1 MNNVSLIG
9 RLTRDPNITY
19 TQSQMCVARF
29 SLAINRG
36 KDKDG
41 NDRGADY
48 PNIVAFGKQAE
59 GCEKYLRKGRK
70 VAVQGHIQTGSY
82 TNRDGQKV
90 YTTDIIADRV
100 EYLEFGDQ
108 QQNQEQGQE
117 QANHQPQQAPA
128 EEEWMNIPENIDE
141 ELPFC

>member
-48 PNIVAFGKQAE
+48 PNIVAFGKQAD

-70 VAVQGHIQTGSY
+70 VAILGHIQTGSY
-82 TNRDGQKV
+82 TNRDGQKI

-100 EYLEFGDQ
+100 EFLEFGDQ
-108 QQNQEQGQE
+108 QQDQSQEQT
-117 QANHQPQQAPA
+117 NHQPQQAAA
-128 EEEWMNIPENIDE
+128 EDAWMNIPENIDE